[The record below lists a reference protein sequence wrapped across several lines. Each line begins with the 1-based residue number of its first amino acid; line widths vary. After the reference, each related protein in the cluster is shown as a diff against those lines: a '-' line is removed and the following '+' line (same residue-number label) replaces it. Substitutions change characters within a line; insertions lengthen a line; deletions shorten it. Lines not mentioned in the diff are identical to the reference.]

1 MRDPRLVELELLMDL
16 ERASGGLSVRCT
28 NKDETTGTLVAQT
41 YNLFGV
47 DRVHFRDLVIA
58 LAQQDFISTT
68 TPYWAKYDG
77 EGAKSERR
85 ELIKHIASGELTPV
99 AITHA
104 GRLRLWDLRD
114 VLLRDPEL
122 DPSGLRSRRA
132 WDRDLVVRLRWAT
145 LNEPLAIIMVE
156 LDEFGLIAHE
166 LGVAIADD
174 VLSASF
180 ELVRSYMG
188 ARGHAYRINAED
200 VGALL
205 PNTNLDVATRIAEE
219 LRAAIE
225 TEVGDRVKTLGR
237 RQTASVGVTTF
248 SAYIDP
254 RAAVVRVVDLM
265 REAKRGGRNRV
276 ASAPTMIPA

>member
-16 ERASGGLSVRCT
+16 ERATAGLTVRCT
-28 NKDETTGTLVAQT
+28 NEDKTSGSQVAHS
-41 YNLFGV
+41 YHLYGV
-47 DRVHFRDLVIA
+47 DRAHFRDLVIA

-77 EGAKSERR
+77 EGVKSERR
-85 ELIKHIASGELTPV
+85 ELIRHIASGELTSI

-114 VLLRDPEL
+114 ALLREPEL

-132 WDRDLVVRLRWAT
+132 WDRDLIVRLRWAS

-156 LDEFGLIAHE
+156 LDEFGPVAHE

-174 VLSASF
+174 VLNASF
-180 ELVRSYMG
+180 ELIRSYMG
-188 ARGHAYRINAED
+188 ARGHAYRITADE

-205 PNTNLDVATRIAEE
+205 PNTNLDLATRLAED

-225 TEVGDRVKTLGR
+225 SEVGDRVKTLGR

-248 SAYIDP
+248 NSYIDP
-254 RAAVVRVVDLM
+254 RAAVVRVADLM